1 MLLIYIYLL
10 FYLQLQKVIVDGRGA
25 TNAPRNSQVPM
36 KKTKTQTKEADEQ
49 ELSFQYP
56 LVLGM

>member
-1 MLLIYIYLL
+1 MLLISIDLL
-10 FYLQLQKVIVDGRGA
+10 FYLQLQTVIVDGRGA
-25 TNAPRNSQVPM
+25 TNAPRHSQVPM
-36 KKTKTQTKEADEQ
+36 KKTITQTKEAEEH